1 MREGENRP
9 SIPDPKDPLREAITR
24 ILESYN
30 SLCMDDQIDRQRLTD
45 ALLEA
50 IWEAEWNLENDDS
63 ERIDEWGYEPQDLYG
78 L

>member
-1 MREGENRP
+1 
-9 SIPDPKDPLREAITR
+9 
-24 ILESYN
+24 
-30 SLCMDDQIDRQRLTD
+30 MDNEQDRQRLTD